1 MATIEEI
8 RAEAIRSRAFIRGA
22 ETQLSK
28 VLALIDEAPPEP
40 EPDTDALSVV
50 FTTYHTVP
58 A

>member
-8 RAEAIRSRAFIRGA
+8 REEAIRSRAFIRGA

-40 EPDTDALSVV
+40 EPERSELKIA
-50 FTTYHTVP
+50 FTTYHTAP